1 MDLPRGMESGSWNL
15 LAAWAVGPHLEVFR
29 IFLYILLVGCCKK
42 YGGFCR
48 GTGPISLAV
57 FFQAHSLSLSLPFF
71 SFFSF
76 FLDWITLMDT
86 IILQYL
92 VIGLHGEGL

>member
-1 MDLPRGMESGSWNL
+1 MASGSWNL

-29 IFLYILLVGCCKK
+29 IFSYILLVDCCKK

-48 GTGPISLAV
+48 GIWPISLAV
-57 FFQAHSLSLSLPFF
+57 FFQVHSLSLFLPFF
-71 SFFSF
+71 FFF
-76 FLDWITLMDT
+76 FLSFSTIYLSRDT